1 MMTKAKNAFEKL
13 MFFNSKENIVKMDVR
28 ELKKYE
34 RPLQRRIYRLTL
46 DYLYEEILPNSLS
59 YKQEESFLQL
69 INSEQNK
76 VIDFPRYLRLEKSYN
91 QLLFYFAGKKTDVP
105 FFWKEIH
112 EVPAEIILPNG
123 DQLMVS

>member
-1 MMTKAKNAFEKL
+1 MMTKTKIAFYKL
-13 MFFNSKENIVKMDVR
+13 MFLNGKENIVKMDVR

-59 YKQEESFLQL
+59 YKHEESFLQL

-76 VIDFPRYLRLEKSYN
+76 VIDFPRYLRLEKSDRKSTRLN
-91 QLLFYFAGKKTDVP
+91 SSHVA
-105 FFWKEIH
+105 I
-112 EVPAEIILPNG
+112 
-123 DQLMVS
+123 S